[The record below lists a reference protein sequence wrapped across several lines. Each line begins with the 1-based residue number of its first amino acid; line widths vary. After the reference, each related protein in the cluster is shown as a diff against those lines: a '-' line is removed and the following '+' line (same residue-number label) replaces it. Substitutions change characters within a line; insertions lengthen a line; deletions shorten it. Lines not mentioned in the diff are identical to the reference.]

1 MNVVVPEVGLRARS
15 RISNRLL
22 PFLLVLFLL
31 AFIDRANVAVA
42 AKGMRQELGFS
53 ADVIG
58 TGAGIFFIG
67 YFLLEIPGT
76 LIVER
81 WSARKWIARIM
92 VSWGIVASLMGLI
105 GLPFLNSIGVQTQF
119 YSLRFILGLAEAGFF
134 PGVIVY
140 LSHWFR
146 YEDRGKTKSFFLIGI
161 PLASIISNP
170 LSEFIMSKVNWMD
183 WSGWRWVFILEGI
196 PSVIMGVVTWF
207 YLTDRPEQAKWLPED
222 EKQWI
227 IDELA
232 KEKKQKM
239 ELGGSTILSALR
251 DKNVWLLCAIY
262 LFAVTGMYGFTFF
275 LPSITERMSDAS
287 NFVKTLIG
295 TLPYVFG
302 LAAILLNGSHSD
314 KTLERR
320 WHTAIP
326 LLLAAVSLGFA
337 AAFSSSTYI
346 AATFMCLLGLTLYA
360 YIPVFW
366 THPTA
371 RLTASSAAFAVGLI
385 NSVGNLG
392 GFFGPKVVGVLKDR
406 SGDYASGLWFLSGCI
421 LMAGLLATALTT
433 TRAAKR

>member
-1 MNVVVPEVGLRARS
+1 M
-15 RISNRLL
+15 

-53 ADVIG
+53 DSIIG

-76 LIVER
+76 LIVEK

-92 VSWGIVASLMGLI
+92 VSWGLIASLMGLI
-105 GLPFLNSIGVQTQF
+105 GLPFLSGIETKTQF

-161 PLASIISNP
+161 PLATIISTP
-170 LSEFIMSKVNWMD
+170 LSDLIMSQINWLN

-196 PSVIMGVVTWF
+196 PSVIMGVATWF
-207 YLTDRPEQAKWLPED
+207 FLTDRPEQAKWLPED

-227 IDELA
+227 VSELA
-232 KEKKQKM
+232 REKKQKM
-239 ELGGSTILSALR
+239 ELGSSTIMSALA

-275 LPSITERMSDAS
+275 LPSITDRMKDAPS
-287 NFVKTLIG
+287 LIRTLIA

-302 LAAILLNGSHSD
+302 LVAILANGAHSD

-326 LLLAAVSLGFA
+326 LLLAAISMGLTAMFA
-337 AAFSSSTYI
+337 SQTYI

-392 GFFGPKVVGVLKDR
+392 GFFGPKVVGALKDQ
-406 SGDYASGLWFLSGCI
+406 SGNYVSGLWFLSACI
-421 LMAGLLATALTT
+421 LLAGLLSLGLTN
-433 TRAAKR
+433 RKKIEAVHS